1 MSEAGEARDEPA
13 QQARPTGDMN
23 EPERR
28 EEQDAMP
35 PGSMEDLA

>member
-1 MSEAGEARDEPA
+1 MSETGETRDEPA
-13 QQARPTGDMN
+13 QHTMPTGDMN

-35 PGSMEDLA
+35 PGSMEDPA